1 VTFLPRA
8 DAAVKFKSASRRAR
22 FEPAENFAS
31 KRRFLL
37 RATGPLHNL
46 AVGFAGAPRLRR
58 NDIMARFVVATAL
71 VGMLAAPLLAMSCGE
86 AAAQQRSTCSQA
98 LAHCG
103 KQRVCQKR
111 FENCMET
118 GCWTVVMVKR
128 CGYEKR

>member
-1 VTFLPRA
+1 M
-8 DAAVKFKSASRRAR
+8 
-22 FEPAENFAS
+22 ENE
-31 KRRFLL
+31 
-37 RATGPLHNL
+37 
-46 AVGFAGAPRLRR
+46 
-58 NDIMARFVVATAL
+58 IMARTVVATAL
-71 VGMLAAPLLAMSCGE
+71 VGVLAAPLLAMSYGD